1 MAHYSRRVASFGGA
15 GDKCI
20 PCVALARRRGKQ
32 KKEPARGRLV
42 GESPYH
48 ICSCLG
54 WLIVIC

>member
-15 GDKCI
+15 GDKS
-20 PCVALARRRGKQ
+20 VTAFALARRRGEQ

-42 GESPYH
+42 GVSPYH